1 MRLAALAV
9 IVALLAAGLAP
20 GAVAAAP
27 PRVAALVPVH
37 AEPVAPAQPTQQRTH
52 CARPAPSAAEPG
64 TEPAGHRLLDVA
76 GARRFSRGAGVTVAV
91 IDTGVTAHHRLHRLR
106 GGGDYVG
113 TGDGL
118 TDCDLHGTLVAGIIA
133 AAPSGGDG
141 VAGVAPEAALISIR
155 QSSGAYD
162 TRSRGEGGAPVS
174 VGAGYGPLSTLA
186 RAIVRAAELGAQVIN
201 VSEVACVPAGTGL
214 DDDAVASALE
224 FARRRDAVVVA
235 AAGNLA
241 DTGGCREQN
250 PSAAPS
256 PAAAWSQVR
265 SVATPARFGREILT
279 VGAVDA
285 VTGVPAEF
293 SLRGPWVTVAAPGT
307 QVVSPVGGR
316 LVDALDGE
324 QGPRPVAGTSYAAA
338 YVSGVAALVRSKYP
352 RLSAAQVTERIV
364 RTARGGPD
372 RDAAVGFGVVD
383 PVAALTADLP
393 ATGDLPDPARGT
405 ALAAPVP
412 EEPDRR
418 GTVAVTVAAAVGAAV
433 VAAAYVLTRRR
444 CGPGAARAAARR
456 SASPRRW

>member
-1 MRLAALAV
+1 MRLAALAA
-9 IVALLAAGLAP
+9 ILALLTAGLAP
-20 GAVAAAP
+20 AAAAPP
-27 PRVAALVPVH
+27 PRVAALVPVQ
-37 AEPVAPAQPTQQRTH
+37 AEPVGPAQPTQQRTH
-52 CARPAPSAAEPG
+52 CARPAPPAADAA
-64 TEPAGHRLLDVA
+64 TEAAGHRLLDIA
-76 GARRFSRGAGVTVAV
+76 GAWRFSRGAGVRVAV
-91 IDTGVTAHHRLHRLR
+91 IDTGVTPHPRLHRLR

-118 TDCDLHGTLVAGIIA
+118 ADCDLHGTLVAGIIA
-133 AAPSGGDG
+133 AAPSSGDDL
-141 VAGVAPEAALISIR
+141 AGVAPEAALISIR

-201 VSEVACVPAGTGL
+201 VSEVACTPAEAGI
-214 DDDAVASALE
+214 DDDAVASALA
-224 FARRRDAVVVA
+224 FAQRRDAVVVA
-235 AAGNLA
+235 AAGNLT
-241 DTGGCREQN
+241 DSGGCRDQN
-250 PSAAPS
+250 PPAAPS
-256 PAAAWSQVR
+256 PAAAWTQVR

-285 VTGVPAEF
+285 VTAVPAEF

-316 LVDALDGE
+316 PVDALDGE

-338 YVSGVAALVRSKYP
+338 YVSGVAALVRARYP
-352 RLSAAQVTERIV
+352 RLSAAQVRERIV

-372 RDAAVGFGVVD
+372 HDAAVGFGVVD

-393 ATGDLPDPARGT
+393 AAEDLPDPARGT
-405 ALAAPVP
+405 ALATPMP

-418 GTVAVTVAAAVGAAV
+418 GIIAVATAAAIGSAV
-433 VAAAYVLTRRR
+433 VVGAYVLTRRR
-444 CGPGAARAAARR
+444 CGPGAARAATRR